1 MGKRKQRKRS
11 AAQTIL
17 GKRTYVLALLFGIAI
32 PTALFVFLA
41 RGLAFGAVQQQSQ
54 AALPAEFLSQYGL
67 ALLGAAVA
75 VAGSCLGAGIA
86 IAGAASAGMAAI
98 VERPETSIWV
108 LILAGL
114 GEGVAIYGLLIA
126 ILIMGK
132 LPPVV

>member
-1 MGKRKQRKRS
+1 LGKRKQKKRSTAQNILRKR
-11 AAQTIL
+11 TFIF
-17 GKRTYVLALLFGIAI
+17 ALLFGIAI
-32 PTALFVFLA
+32 PTALFAFLTRSLVF
-41 RGLAFGAVQQQSQ
+41 GQVQQSQ
-54 AALPAEFLSQYGL
+54 ATIPAEFWSQYGL
-67 ALLGAAVA
+67 GLIGAAIA

-86 IAGAASAGMAAI
+86 ISGAASAGMAAI

-132 LPPVV
+132 LPSVV